1 MPHVEIHYRRP
12 PDRLDVFVQRLV
24 VDRAD
29 CKITLHDPA
38 TLDAELH
45 VDDRLI
51 YEPGAA
57 IVWFVFPGA
66 WYDVGR
72 FHLSDG
78 TFTGYYANLITPV
91 EIKGHVWTMH
101 DLCLDLWVG
110 PDGSFQ
116 VLDRDEFDEAVDQG
130 WIDSATAHHARETL
144 DRLTAAVREGRWP
157 PAIVA
162 AHDLRRVRALSADDD
177 SDRPRGS

>member
-1 MPHVEIHYRRP
+1 
-12 PDRLDVFVQRLV
+12 
-24 VDRAD
+24 
-29 CKITLHDPA
+29 
-38 TLDAELH
+38 
-45 VDDRLI
+45 
-51 YEPGAA
+51 
-57 IVWFVFPGA
+57 
-66 WYDVGR
+66 
-72 FHLSDG
+72 
-78 TFTGYYANLITPV
+78 
-91 EIKGHVWTMH
+91 MH